1 MKYVLGR
8 SAAAALLAGILAGCG
23 GGSGGGDVLAGGSS
37 GGGNNSGSGDP
48 PPTASSCPEGV
59 AACSGSGEISRTGAI
74 KLTASGV
81 QTITMSTNDL
91 VATPRARGADATI
104 AYGLAPT
111 TDGLAEMRVVR
122 ADGGPVTG
130 LNLLLSGL
138 GLTWDGSTER
148 PAIIESFGLPRARV
162 TPATQGLATLAPLPA
177 ASDTTF
183 WNNNPT
189 TFAGT
194 QGNYANNIY
203 FARQPSTGHCAAG
216 DADCVTAAGNGLRL
230 TRGDWGS
237 GGLRPDEV
245 SASRLHE
252 DGATLAPDQIPFAGF
267 KGYRDIWTWNYR
279 YAHLSGWVTQDTVD
293 IVEWGGTDEHNK
305 ARRGVVAFGDVTPAA
320 ALPASGA
327 ARYIGYARGWY
338 SPDGRVEAYP
348 IAADVEILVDFAAR
362 NATFRISRLRVD
374 EAQDPSP
381 QLADA
386 SENTLPFA
394 SPANF
399 LVGPVTHGDAGGN
412 AGARFFG
419 PVTDGA
425 PAEMGGTFS
434 VRGPSSSGSPV
445 VDAIFGAGGFI
456 AKRVPA
462 AAPPGGDAG

>member
-1 MKYVLGR
+1 MNITMGR
-8 SAAAALLAGILAGCG
+8 SAVAALLAGLLAGCG
-23 GGSGGGDVLAGGSS
+23 GGSGGGGAVLAGGDS
-37 GGGNNSGSGDP
+37 GGSGTNTGGSGNP
-48 PPTASSCPEGV
+48 PPAAITCLPGA
-59 AACSGSGEISRTGAI
+59 AACSGSGEISRTGTI

-91 VATPRARGADATI
+91 LATPRARGTDATI

-111 TDGLAEMRVVR
+111 VNGLAEMRVGR
-122 ADGGPVTG
+122 ADGGPVTN

-138 GLTWDGSTER
+138 GISLDGSTER
-148 PAIIESFGLPRARV
+148 PLIIETFGLPRARV
-162 TPATQGLATLAPLPA
+162 TQGTQGLATLGPLPA
-177 ASDTTF
+177 ATDTTF
-183 WNNNPT
+183 WNNNAT

-194 QGNYANNIY
+194 LDNYVNNIY
-203 FARQPSTGHCAAG
+203 FARQPSTAHCSAG
-216 DADCVTAAGNGLRL
+216 DADCLTAAGNGLRL
-230 TRGDWGS
+230 TRGDWSS

-305 ARRGVVAFGDVTPAA
+305 ARRGVVAFGDVTPPA
-320 ALPASGA
+320 ALPTTGT

-348 IAADVEILVDFAAR
+348 IAADVEITVDFAAR
-362 NATFRISRLRVD
+362 NATFNITRLRVD

-381 QLADA
+381 QLAA
-386 SENTLPFA
+386 SSENTLPFG

-399 LVGPVTHGDAGGN
+399 LVGPVTHGNASGN

-425 PAEMGGTFS
+425 PAEMGGAFS
-434 VRGPSSSGSPV
+434 VRGTSSTSSPI

-456 AKRVPA
+456 AKRVVTP
-462 AAPPGGDAG
+462 

>member
-1 MKYVLGR
+1 MNNIMGR
-8 SAAAALLAGILAGCG
+8 SAATALLAGILAGCG
-23 GGSGGGDVLAGGSS
+23 GGSGGGGDVLA
-37 GGGNNSGSGDP
+37 GGGNNSGTGNP
-48 PPTASSCPEGV
+48 PPAASTCPAGV
-59 AACSGSGEISRTGAI
+59 AACSGSGEISRTDTI

-91 VATPRARGADATI
+91 LATPRARGADATR

-111 TDGLAEMRVVR
+111 TSGLAEVRVVR

-138 GLTWDGSTER
+138 GISWDGTN
-148 PAIIESFGLPRARV
+148 PAPNIIETFGLSRGRV
-162 TPATQGLATLAPLPA
+162 TPATQGLATLATLPPA
-177 ASDTTF
+177 TDTAF
-183 WNNNPT
+183 WNNNAT

-194 QGNYANNIY
+194 PGNYANNIY
-203 FARQPSTGHCAAG
+203 FARLPSTAHCTAG
-216 DADCVTAAGNGLRL
+216 DADCVTAANNGLRL
-230 TRGDWGS
+230 MRGDWSS
-237 GGLRPDEV
+237 GGMRPDEV
-245 SASRLHE
+245 AAARLHE

-305 ARRGVVAFGDVTPAA
+305 ARRGVVAFGAVTP
-320 ALPASGA
+320 PASVPTTGT

-348 IAADVEILVDFAAR
+348 IAADVEIVVDFAAR
-362 NATFRISRLRVD
+362 SAVFRVLRLRVD
-374 EAQDPSP
+374 EAQDPTP
-381 QLADA
+381 QLAVE
-386 SENTLPFA
+386 STNTLPFS

-399 LVGPVTHGDAGGN
+399 LVGPVTHGNASGT

-419 PVTDGA
+419 PVVDGA

-434 VRGPSSSGSPV
+434 VRGTSTSNSPI

-456 AKRVPA
+456 AKRAPA
-462 AAPPGGDAG
+462 AATP